1 MELTKYKNSF
11 SEAEFNS
18 KLEEMQNQQTAFLD
32 KRESALFGTA
42 VLSDLLPIWATCRA
56 FLAIKIKL
64 WQLGVLAT
72 FKIGLKTW
80 WFTKDK
86 N

>member
-1 MELTKYKNSF
+1 MEVTKYKNSF

-42 VLSDLLPIWATCRA
+42 VLSDLGDLSCV
-56 FLAIKIKL
+56 FGDQNLA
-64 WQLGVLAT
+64 LAT
-72 FKIGLKTW
+72 RHFGYFLNWAQNMVVYTR
-80 WFTKDK
+80 
-86 N
+86 